1 MIAFNKSKPED
12 LILQVK
18 RLSKENAIAESDY
31 NGLNNSTRTVYL
43 FWIVTGRLTKTK
55 PDKLLETI
63 IINVCKSSISCNN
76 KRKKNT

>member
-1 MIAFNKSKPED
+1 MVAKLIQYENEYQFNERKEKYENSFDMIAFNKSKPED

-43 FWIVTGRLTKTK
+43 F
-55 PDKLLETI
+55 
-63 IINVCKSSISCNN
+63 
-76 KRKKNT
+76 